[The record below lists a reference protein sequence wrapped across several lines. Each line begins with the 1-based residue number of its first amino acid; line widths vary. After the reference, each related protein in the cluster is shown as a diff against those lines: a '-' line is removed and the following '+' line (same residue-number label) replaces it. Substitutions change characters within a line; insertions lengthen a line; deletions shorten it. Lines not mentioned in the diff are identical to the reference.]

1 MKYYNLILLVLSLL
15 NVFPHI
21 IKQSNAIEKQ
31 LIILSASSTTELMEE
46 LTAKFI
52 SEHNIS
58 IKLSIASS
66 GILAKQVK
74 LGIPANIFISAS
86 PDWIEK
92 LKEENKIDYSLTKEF
107 GIWGKLKHKVIKQVN
122 ARSILNILERNEA
135 KLGIVYLSD
144 LNISKNV
151 DLVKLIPE
159 KNNKIIYHAAV
170 ILKQKNNQTIQFYNF
185 LSTEAAKSLYKKYG
199 FKTIN

>member
-58 IKLSIASS
+58 IKLFDV
-66 GILAKQVK
+66 GL
-74 LGIPANIFISAS
+74 
-86 PDWIEK
+86 WIC
-92 LKEENKIDYSLTKEF
+92 
-107 GIWGKLKHKVIKQVN
+107 W
-122 ARSILNILERNEA
+122 
-135 KLGIVYLSD
+135 
-144 LNISKNV
+144 
-151 DLVKLIPE
+151 
-159 KNNKIIYHAAV
+159 
-170 ILKQKNNQTIQFYNF
+170 
-185 LSTEAAKSLYKKYG
+185 
-199 FKTIN
+199 